1 MHHISHWRQKIIPT
15 SAPDVCTSHVLHIN
29 ESCFTNQRVMSHVG
43 TRQGI
48 VSIPSPTHWYVQ
60 HTSIYNTH
68 PCTAHIHVQH
78 TSMYSTHP
86 CTTHIHVSYTYNILI
101 YVYCVPV
108 NECNCICTLHFDRR
122 RGIISHVNASCCTCE
137 CVMLHMWMR
146 HVAHVN
152 ESCCTCECV
161 MLHMWMRYIAHV
173 NASCPA
179 KQRVIFRINR
189 CPRITSTD
197 HISHI
202 NESCLTHQRVMS
214 HKSTSHVSPLT
225 DAKESSQHP
234 LQRDSVSI
242 PPL

>member
-1 MHHISHWRQKIIPT
+1 MFHKS
-15 SAPDVCTSHVLHIN
+15 TSHVA
-29 ESCFTNQRVMSHVG
+29 R
-43 TRQGI
+43 
-48 VSIPSPTHWYVQ
+48 W
-60 HTSIYNTH
+60 HTPRNRLNTLSNTLI
-68 PCTAHIHVQH
+68 CSTHIHIQH

-197 HISHI
+197 HFSHI
-202 NESCLTHQRVMS
+202 NESCLTRQRVMS
-214 HKSTSHVSPLT
+214 HTSTSHVSPLT

-234 LQRDSVSI
+234 LQRNSVSI